1 MPEDFKPVKLPSEL
15 MPLNK
20 GKEMK
25 YVPSWDKSQTPPLL
39 SRRPSNNNQSS
50 QASLSSTLD
59 AGSLNKHSSAFDS
72 KLSLPLVSPALS
84 QRTFSDTATP
94 SLSVLPQDHQ
104 SLVLNLRL
112 TDSFLNWIN
121 KNVGC
126 DSFNT
131 ATSIQDKTFKIFS
144 IYQNLVWKNASIN
157 NENRNFLFPEDD
169 PIDKCL
175 DIMKEQVTDL
185 KPSRFPL
192 STDLIEILLKQF
204 SSTLSIK
211 YFHMLLSQYYTQNLE
226 KVKKSAGDKMGL
238 QQKKLL
244 LYMKPLLNS
253 AMQRPLQKS
262 VYEGPKIEGPL
273 VLNDLNN
280 KQNVLTS
287 TPSSTHGLLF
297 SYDNETVSVSPEA
310 VKHWQRLHLE
320 PFGGQ
325 RKVEYIVVLPDAD
338 IVVNGMKLLFKELN
352 SLYEVCIFKT
362 SQINISNCLLYTS
375 PSPRDRG

>member
-1 MPEDFKPVKLPSEL
+1 MPDDFKPVKLPSEKL
-15 MPLNK
+15 SPIN
-20 GKEMK
+20 GKQMK

-39 SRRPSNNNQSS
+39 SRRPSNNQSS
-50 QASLSSTLD
+50 QVSLTSTLNATSSRHSST
-59 AGSLNKHSSAFDS
+59 FDS

-84 QRTFSDTATP
+84 QQTFSDTSTP

-126 DSFNT
+126 DSFST

-144 IYQNLVWKNASIN
+144 IYQNLVWKNATLN
-157 NENRNFLFPEDD
+157 NNKSQNWLFPKDD
-169 PIDKCL
+169 PIEKCL
-175 DIMKEQVTDL
+175 DIIKEQDTDFQ
-185 KPSRFPL
+185 PSRFPL

-204 SSTLSIK
+204 SSTFSIK
-211 YFHMLLSQYYTQNLE
+211 YFHMLLSQYYAQNLE
-226 KVKKSAGDKMGL
+226 KVKENDGDKMGL

-244 LYMKPLLNS
+244 CNMKSLLDS
-253 AMQRPLQKS
+253 AMQKPLKKS
-262 VYEGPKIEGPL
+262 VFNQPKIEGPL
-273 VLNDLNN
+273 PLSDLNN

-310 VKHWQRLHLE
+310 VKHWQRLYLE

-352 SLYEVCIFKT
+352 SLYEVCNLYKALFHF
-362 SQINISNCLLYTS
+362 NPLLVKFLDPKVET
-375 PSPRDRG
+375 

>member
-1 MPEDFKPVKLPSEL
+1 MPDDFKPVKLPSER
-15 MPLNK
+15 MPINK
-20 GKEMK
+20 GKVMK
-25 YVPSWDKSQTPPLL
+25 YVPSWDKNQTPPLL
-39 SRRPSNNNQSS
+39 SRRPSNNQSS

-59 AGSLNKHSSAFDS
+59 ASSLSRHSSAFDS

-84 QRTFSDTATP
+84 QRTFSDTPTP

-104 SLVLNLRL
+104 SLILNLRL

-121 KNVGC
+121 KHVSC

-144 IYQNLVWKNASIN
+144 IYQNLVWKNATINN
-157 NENRNFLFPEDD
+157 NENHNLLFPEDD

-175 DIMKEQVTDL
+175 DIIKEQVTDL

-211 YFHMLLSQYYTQNLE
+211 YFHMLLSQYYTQNLD
-226 KVKKSAGDKMGL
+226 KVKKGTGDKMGL

-244 LYMKPLLNS
+244 LDMKPLLNS
-253 AMQRPLQKS
+253 AMQKPLQKS
-262 VYEGPKIEGPL
+262 DYEEPKIEGPL
-273 VLNDLNN
+273 LLNDLNN
-280 KQNVLTS
+280 KPNVLTS
-287 TPSSTHGLLF
+287 TPSSSHGLLF

-352 SLYEVCIFKT
+352 SLYEVCF
-362 SQINISNCLLYTS
+362 Y
-375 PSPRDRG
+375 